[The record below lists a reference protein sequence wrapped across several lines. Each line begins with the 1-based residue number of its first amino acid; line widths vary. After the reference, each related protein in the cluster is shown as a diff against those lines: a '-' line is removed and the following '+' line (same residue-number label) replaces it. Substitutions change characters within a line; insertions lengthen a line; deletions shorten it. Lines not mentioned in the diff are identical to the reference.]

1 MVLIST
7 MLMLIKLLGD
17 RGVSGPEV
25 MFWRQAFAVPLLL
38 AWLGATGGL
47 GKLRTARM
55 GSHAGRAMAGTLGLF
70 CSVTSAML
78 LPLAEATTLGFSTPL
93 FAVLITAVVLRKRV
107 GPWRWTAVALGFIG
121 VLIIADPGHE
131 AVSPLGVAAGLAASL
146 VISIVT
152 FQIRDLA
159 RTEEPVSC
167 VFWFAVYGAIIMGV
181 LMPMYYQPHNLE
193 EWGLLLALGGTGT
206 MSQLLVTASLRYG
219 QVATVVAMDYTA
231 LIWSTMYGWLFWDL
245 LPTSAA
251 WLGAPAIVAAGM
263 IIMWREHKLYKASTP
278 PLAHE
283 N

>member
-55 GSHAGRAMAGTLGLF
+55 ASHAGRAMAGTLGLF

-206 MSQLLVTASLRYG
+206 MSQLLITASLRYG

-245 LPTSAA
+245 LPTSAT